1 MTLPFTVPPHD
12 DGAHHAE
19 AADGNAVVAE
29 EAVAELRRLL
39 NGPDRRDEAPDRR
52 ARRDEDPD
60 RRARRDEEE
69 GLDKLDQRDDGL
81 DELDKLDHRI
91 LLKAAAGAGKSFVLK
106 RLVAEAV
113 AHERCTRVAI
123 VAFTNK
129 QTWPLALSLTNTL
142 GREAVCLFAAAGAL
156 AKLPDEVADRVT
168 VATSAKEIPPE
179 CQVIISTVHK
189 LGVFHELT
197 RHLDLLG
204 PAANGETPYDVLFVD
219 EAWQI
224 PHHLFTKVS
233 KAAHLWVGVGD
244 VGQLSP
250 LEIGDNPWRGD
261 SGYNPYRAWPTA
273 YDDDENTWA
282 RELPTV
288 WRPAVG
294 HLGLWRRFYPE
305 WSTLNCVAG
314 PGDRGLEVGDL
325 PPAVAAIWE
334 HVGTGVPTLVEIDGL
349 EAPDAPD
356 IDLPLMLAAE
366 SLIDQLFAAGFA
378 LTTAAYDARANPTGK
393 IMRRGPGDP
402 SDDALIAVLATR
414 GLAVEDATDAVE
426 RLREHHGL
434 LESDILASTVD
445 SYQGQTN
452 GITVAIH
459 PLNGAT
465 GLDAFNSEFGR
476 LAVTCTRA
484 THGLL
489 MLARPGLD
497 TLLDEAPARP
507 GTPFGEPG
515 NRSLPRQTHRS
526 ILEAFGRVRVDSR
539 DVLSFE

>member
-1 MTLPFTVPPHD
+1 MALTFTVPPVD
-12 DGAHHAE
+12 DGTHHAE
-19 AADGNAVVAE
+19 AAAGNDVVADS
-29 EAVAELRRLL
+29 AVAELRRV
-39 NGPDRRDEAPDRR
+39 
-52 ARRDEDPD
+52 
-60 RRARRDEEE
+60 
-69 GLDKLDQRDDGL
+69 LDAGRDDASRDGEPDV
-81 DELDKLDHRI
+81 DELDQPTDRRI

-106 RLVAEAV
+106 KLIAEAV
-113 AHERCTRVAI
+113 AHERCTRVAV

-129 QTWPLALSLTNTL
+129 QTWPLALSLTETL
-142 GREAVCLFAAAGAL
+142 GREAVCLFASPGVL
-156 AKLPDEVADRVT
+156 DKLPAEVIDRVT
-168 VATSAKEIPPE
+168 VITSGKEIPPD
-179 CQVIISTVHK
+179 CHVVISTVHK
-189 LGVFHELT
+189 LGVRGELT
-197 RHLDLLG
+197 RQLDAPGL
-204 PAANGETPYDVLFVD
+204 AANGETAYDVLFID

-224 PHHLFTKVS
+224 PHHLFTTVS
-233 KAAHLWVGVGD
+233 KAADLWVGVGD
-244 VGQLSP
+244 VGQLPP

-261 SGYNPYRAWPTA
+261 AGYNPYRAWPTA
-273 YDDDENTWA
+273 YDDDPNTWA

-314 PGDRGLEVGDL
+314 PGDRSIELGVM

-349 EAPDAPD
+349 EPADAPD

-366 SLIDQLFAAGFA
+366 SLIDQLFAAGFM
-378 LTTAAYDARANPTGK
+378 LTSADYDNQANPTGEIK
-393 IMRRGPGDP
+393 RRGPGDP

-414 GLAVEDATDAVE
+414 GLAVEDATDVVE
-426 RLREHHGL
+426 RLRERHTL
-434 LESDILASTVD
+434 LESDVLASTVD

-497 TLLDEAPARP
+497 TLLAEAPARP

-515 NRSLPRQTHRS
+515 NRSLPRQTHQK
-526 ILEAFGRVRVDSR
+526 ILEAFARVQVDVGELSSPASETSR
-539 DVLSFE
+539 QT